1 MHEASA
7 AYISR
12 MSYHVRYCSALRSQP
27 PSLCVCMCVKRAH
40 TIFYKS
46 GAKLLK
52 IFDICKFFSQICQ
65 HENLSL
71 HCLEQGFEFADSKG
85 VKTSVNKRF

>member
-12 MSYHVRYCSALRSQP
+12 ILYIVRYCSALRSQP
-27 PSLCVCMCVKRAH
+27 PFAVCVCMCVKRAH

-52 IFDICKFFSQICQ
+52 IFDICKFFSQIYQ
-65 HENLSL
+65 H
-71 HCLEQGFEFADSKG
+71 
-85 VKTSVNKRF
+85 